1 MREYETII
9 RDLKASLLTKE
20 AEIRGL
26 RGIQPQQQQQK
37 LQGGKPPA
45 ANKLVQGPIPSTNP
59 VP

>member
-1 MREYETII
+1 MHEYETII

-26 RGIQPQQQQQK
+26 RGSQPQQQQK
-37 LQGGKPPA
+37 LQGGIPP